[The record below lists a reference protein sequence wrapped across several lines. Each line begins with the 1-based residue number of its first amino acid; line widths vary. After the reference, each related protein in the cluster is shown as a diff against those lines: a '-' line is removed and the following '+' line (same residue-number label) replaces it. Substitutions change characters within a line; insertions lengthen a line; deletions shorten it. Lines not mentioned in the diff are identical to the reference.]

1 MLNKIK
7 KNFFLLTSIF
17 LLIFFLFN
25 LLGGERGVFSYFK
38 KNKILINLMD
48 EEKKLIDKISDIE
61 FKNLLLT
68 EKLDLD
74 FIETLIREKFLYGK
88 KNETL
93 YIIEN
98 YDN

>member
-74 FIETLIREKFLYGK
+74 YIETLIREKFLYGK

>member
-17 LLIFFLFN
+17 LLLFFLFN
-25 LLGGERGVFSYFK
+25 LFGGERGVLSYLK
-38 KNKILINLMD
+38 KKKLLINLKS
-48 EEKKLIDKISDIE
+48 EEQKLTNKINDLE

-74 FIETLIREKFLYGK
+74 YIETLIRQKFMYGK
-88 KNETL
+88 KGETL
-93 YIIEN
+93 YIIN
-98 YDN
+98 NNAN